1 MPIRFAAMNTPF
13 GDDVSLRFGKPH
25 CKGWRRHRGRVYTC
39 YMTRRDLGKLAG
51 ATALLQKQA
60 VAADTPKYTGALDGF
75 LDKVSPGDFDPVRF
89 TQRLYESAALR
100 MTFQAQNRQDAG
112 DWHMN
117 LRAKIVDLLGGFPA
131 KRPP

>member
-39 YMTRRDLGKLAG
+39 YMTRRDFGKLAG

-60 VAADTPKYTGALDGF
+60 LAADTPKYTGALDGF
-75 LDKVSPGDFDPVRF
+75 LDKVKAPDFDPVLF
-89 TQRLYESAALR
+89 THRLYESAPLR
-100 MTFQAQNRQDAG
+100 MTFQARSRREAEQWQKD
-112 DWHMN
+112 
-117 LRAKIVDLLGGFPA
+117 LKAKIVE
-131 KRPP
+131 